1 MARFLSLQEAIADYV
16 HDGDSVALEGFT
28 HLIPFAAGHEI
39 IRQGRKHLHLIR
51 MTPDLIYDQMIGM
64 GCADRLTFSWGGNP
78 GVGSLHRLRDAV
90 ENQWPNALALN
101 EHTHAGMAAA
111 YTAGASHLPFGML
124 RGYIGTDLT
133 HVNDTLKS
141 VRCPFT
147 DEQLTAIPALNPDVT
162 VLHAQKADRK
172 GNVLLEGIT
181 GAGRE
186 AGLAAKKLIVSVE
199 EIVDDFPPMMN
210 AVVLPHW
217 LITAVVH
224 CPGGAYPS
232 YAQGYYPR
240 DNAFYLQWDAIA
252 RDRDSFLD
260 WMRRHVLETDGPR
273 GFLRALRA
281 EARA

>member
-1 MARFLSLQEAIADYV
+1 MARFLSLQEAIADGV

-39 IRQGRKHLHLIR
+39 IRQGRKQLHLIR

-90 ENQWPNALALN
+90 ENQWPKALALD
-101 EHTHAGMAAA
+101 EHPHAGMAAA

-147 DEQLTAIPALNPDVT
+147 DERLTAIPALNPDVT

-186 AGLAAKKLIVSVE
+186 AGLAAKKLVVSVE

-217 LITAVVH
+217 LIDAVVH

-252 RDRDSFLD
+252 RDRGSFLD

-273 GFLRALRA
+273 GFLRGLQA
-281 EARA
+281 EAQA